1 MKINT
6 QNSLEKKGKREELK
20 QHVVCP
26 LGGKLGAA
34 YRPEMS
40 AIVKEGQLVAFFPHR
55 HGS

>member
-40 AIVKEGQLVAFFPHR
+40 AVVKEGQLVAFFPHR